1 MSLGGSRVGRSRRGS
16 LGRPFAR
23 LAAVRRVSVIRLVL
37 GPRPAPDRILLYS
50 MWFRGH
56 NNPVVAELIERMQR
70 VDACLIV
77 FPARRILR
85 GVLLRA
91 YRTSRPLLEAWLLRR
106 AAGRYCGLFS
116 ADTGHIERF
125 PGSVVMLM
133 DDVLYSPREVDL
145 LNRPNVKAYFV
156 TRDRAGRRY
165 AELGVTTPY
174 EVIPQAVPLG
184 SLDRSRRDE
193 LIREKEAR
201 GVFVVGYHA
210 SFHLSAGDRGGGDL
224 MYNVDHLL
232 ELWDGIRECI
242 PNGELWLVGT
252 AGDRLRERCA
262 GRTDIVLFG
271 RKPRDEYLAY
281 VAAFDV
287 GLYPRAS
294 GAGVQAAKLADYLGV
309 GVPVVAYDY
318 DVVRDDI
325 GPTGAGILAGTP
337 AEFVDAVVAL
347 AGDPERR
354 RTLAA
359 GSARAGAER
368 DWAVI
373 QKRYAEVLDRYLLPA
388 TTP

>member
-1 MSLGGSRVGRSRRGS
+1 M
-16 LGRPFAR
+16 
-23 LAAVRRVSVIRLVL
+23 L

-77 FPARRILR
+77 FPARRSLR

-91 YRTSRPLLEAWLLRR
+91 YRASRPLVEAWLLRR
-106 AAGRYCGLFS
+106 AAGRYCGLFT
-116 ADTGHIERF
+116 ADPRHIDSF
-125 PGSVVMLM
+125 PGNVVVLM
-133 DDVLYSPREVDL
+133 DDVLYSPREVEL
-145 LNRPNVKAYFV
+145 LNRPNVKTYFV
-156 TRDRAGRRY
+156 TRDRAGRRF

-174 EVIPQAVPLG
+174 EVIPQAAPLG
-184 SLDRSRRDE
+184 SLDTTRRDE

-210 SFHLSAGDRGGGDL
+210 SFQLSAGDPGGDNL

-232 ELWDGIRECI
+232 ELWDGIRERV
-242 PNGELWLVGT
+242 PNGELWLVGY

-262 GRTDIVLFG
+262 GRQDIVLFG

-281 VAAFDV
+281 VAAFDI

-294 GAGVQAAKLADYLGV
+294 GAGVQAAKIADYLGV

-325 GPTGAGILAGTP
+325 GPTGAGVLAGTP
-337 AEFVDAVVAL
+337 AEFVAAVVGL
-347 AGDPERR
+347 AEDPERR

-359 GSARAGAER
+359 GAAKAGAER
-368 DWAVI
+368 DWDLI
-373 QKRYAEVLDRYLLPA
+373 ERRYAEVLDRYLPA
-388 TTP
+388 TTTP